1 MTLSRYLSGY
11 KEEEAS
17 ESGPRPTPPPLVPF
31 CFSYNVY
38 FCLLTLNV
46 FLTYRFSCGTMKT
59 EFYFQP
65 EFYSIF
71 RAYPIQ
77 VNHSYVKQVTGHC
90 LSLGGGGGGI
100 V

>member
-11 KEEEAS
+11 EEEEAS
-17 ESGPRPTPPPLVPF
+17 ESGPHPIPLVPF

-46 FLTYRFSCGTMKT
+46 FLTYRFSCGMKT

-71 RAYPIQ
+71 RAYLIH
-77 VNHSYVKQVTGHC
+77 VNHS
-90 LSLGGGGGGI
+90 
-100 V
+100 

>member
-1 MTLSRYLSGY
+1 
-11 KEEEAS
+11 
-17 ESGPRPTPPPLVPF
+17 
-31 CFSYNVY
+31 
-38 FCLLTLNV
+38 
-46 FLTYRFSCGTMKT
+46 MKT

-90 LSLGGGGGGI
+90 LSLGGGGAAFDSLSNI
-100 V
+100 